1 MSSSSRIE
9 QIKKFLEET
18 PEDAFL
24 LHALAMEY
32 LSLGD
37 KLSAIACFEKNISLH
52 ADYLGSY
59 YQLAILL
66 AQEGN
71 LEKARHYFDKG
82 IEIAKQIQDLKTA
95 SELASA
101 KWEYLE

>member
-1 MSSSSRIE
+1 MSSLSRIE
-9 QIKKFLEET
+9 QIKKFLEQT
-18 PEDAFL
+18 PDDAFL
-24 LHALAMEY
+24 LHALGMEH

-37 KLSAIACFEKNISLH
+37 NLSAIACFEKNISVH
-52 ADYLGSY
+52 EDYLGSY

-66 AQEGN
+66 AQNGN
-71 LEKARHYFDKG
+71 FEKAKYYFDKG
-82 IEIAKQIQDLKTA
+82 IEIAKKVQDPKTA